1 MNGNE
6 GQRAEALA
14 RRFLGGDLS
23 RRSFLRRAGGF
34 SVAAMS
40 ATSLGAVLAAC
51 TKSSGSAAPSG
62 GPATGTP
69 TAGGT
74 LKAALTGEPDTID
87 PATSTIYTGAQVY
100 DNIFN
105 KLIDLDPSNRSEERR
120 VGKECRSRW

>member
-6 GQRAEALA
+6 EQRAEALV

-51 TKSSGSAAPSG
+51 TK
-62 GPATGTP
+62 
-69 TAGGT
+69 
-74 LKAALTGEPDTID
+74 
-87 PATSTIYTGAQVY
+87 
-100 DNIFN
+100 
-105 KLIDLDPSNRSEERR
+105 
-120 VGKECRSRW
+120 

>member
-6 GQRAEALA
+6 EQRAEALV

-100 DNIFN
+100 D
-105 KLIDLDPSNRSEERR
+105 
-120 VGKECRSRW
+120 